1 MRKEDYNVITPDNK
15 VWNFQKW
22 IENPNYDTVNDIS
35 ENPYPV
41 MYVEGKAVWEG
52 DKLIFNGMDYGS
64 MNDDNYPEG
73 KPYQTLRE
81 VKWNHR
87 GIIRS
92 NKVWVNHWSWSIKPK
107 VM

>member
-1 MRKEDYNVITPDNK
+1 
-15 VWNFQKW
+15 
-22 IENPNYDTVNDIS
+22 
-35 ENPYPV
+35 
-41 MYVEGKAVWEG
+41 
-52 DKLIFNGMDYGS
+52 MDYGS